1 MKPDQSAASPQN
13 GFWRGLI
20 LDANSQACFY
30 KAMLTK
36 AKGNNDRA
44 RAMLEGGATPV
55 VNTNAKDPFLILLRR
70 ETRTHFISCVV
81 AFLALAASRYVGLRA
96 ASSDAVLLAPSTIG
110 FIADF
115 ATAVLMLTFFR
126 VLYGIPLWF
135 VRPAIRRVG
144 VYVMFTLVFGALF
157 TMRTQQALGASVEP
171 GGVRFYYPFP
181 SAAVFVPLGEL
192 SRPRLRETSRVSIVE
207 YPDTSYRFVP
217 AFQFDAAGQARLRLL
232 YQALTTVTNRAA
244 SKQDSP

>member
-1 MKPDQSAASPQN
+1 
-13 GFWRGLI
+13 LI

-144 VYVMFTLVFGALF
+144 ALF

-192 SRPRLRETSRVSIVE
+192 SQPRLRETSRVSIVE